1 MCRKLFVAATGQNCG
16 KTTISISLVH
26 LARRHY
32 RRVGYMKPIG
42 PKCSSLAGVP
52 MDKDAVLMA
61 RLYGLEE
68 WAPLMS
74 PLVIPKGSTK
84 RFIDRQAST
93 EAAEQAI
100 LTAAARLEAEC
111 DFLVIEGAGHGGVG
125 SVVGLNNARV
135 ARLLEAPVVMVAGGG
150 IGNVIDSV
158 ELNRALYDRQGA
170 NLRGV
175 LVNKLLPERRHSSLA
190 YLEKAFSGSG
200 IRVLG
205 AFDHSP
211 TLANPT
217 LHAIASVFDAELMGD
232 QGYRSRITHHIQLGS
247 ASSQKVIDN
256 LLDSTL
262 LITTSSRDELIV
274 TASSLYHMPDYRAKL
289 AGLVIPGHAEISPI
303 SQRILDESG
312 IPYIRVRQTTA
323 DVFTRLLDHVSKIT
337 AEDTEKIELLQTSAE
352 EYLDFAA
359 IDALL

>member
-1 MCRKLFVAATGQNCG
+1 
-16 KTTISISLVH
+16 
-26 LARRHY
+26 
-32 RRVGYMKPIG
+32 
-42 PKCSSLAGVP
+42 
-52 MDKDAVLMA
+52 
-61 RLYGLEE
+61 
-68 WAPLMS
+68 
-74 PLVIPKGSTK
+74 
-84 RFIDRQAST
+84 
-93 EAAEQAI
+93 
-100 LTAAARLEAEC
+100 
-111 DFLVIEGAGHGGVG
+111 
-125 SVVGLNNARV
+125 
-135 ARLLEAPVVMVAGGG
+135 
-150 IGNVIDSV
+150 
-158 ELNRALYDRQGA
+158 
-170 NLRGV
+170 V
-175 LVNKLLPERRHSSLA
+175 LVNKLLPHRRQSSLA

-217 LHAIASVFDAELMGD
+217 LHAIASIFDAELKGD
-232 QGYRSRITHHIQLGS
+232 QARRSRIAHHIQLGS

-256 LLDSTL
+256 LLESTL

-303 SQRILDESG
+303 SQRILEESG

-352 EYLDFAA
+352 RYLDFDA